1 MKASTKYVPFEASHP
16 GSLILDEI
24 KFRGINQADLAV
36 QMSVQK
42 SLLNEIIKGKRALTA
57 DIALLLEKILEIPAQ
72 YWMNL
77 QSQFELDLA
86 RINEKNIK
94 KLANVE
100 KWSIINQYVPI
111 SYLKKQNYIQDDI
124 NDNIEKIKSIY
135 SVDSIDQLVQ
145 KNAQQHFAFY
155 RKSEKLIVEDKNML
169 AWNMLAQFEAKNQ
182 TINSFNYSNVP
193 SLIEELKQI
202 FFENSN
208 TIEKVKTKLNQYG
221 VKFILLE
228 KIEKA
233 PIDGYTFWSGDN
245 PAIAMTVRH
254 KRIDN
259 FAFTLMHE
267 IGHIDLHLKNDKNI
281 QFFDLTTKSTTAVEV
296 EADDYAQRNLI
307 TPLEWQSIINLPE
320 INDYSLNLKAN
331 EFKINPAIIL
341 GRISHDANYYR
352 ISTTI
357 DKLLK

>member
-1 MKASTKYVPFEASHP
+1 MKASTKYIPFEASHP

-77 QSQFELDLA
+77 QSQYELDLA

-135 SVDSIDQLVQ
+135 NVDSIDQLVQ

-155 RKSEKLIVEDKNML
+155 RKSEKLIVEDKNM
-169 AWNMLAQFEAKNQ
+169 
-182 TINSFNYSNVP
+182 
-193 SLIEELKQI
+193 
-202 FFENSN
+202 
-208 TIEKVKTKLNQYG
+208 
-221 VKFILLE
+221 
-228 KIEKA
+228 
-233 PIDGYTFWSGDN
+233 
-245 PAIAMTVRH
+245 
-254 KRIDN
+254 
-259 FAFTLMHE
+259 
-267 IGHIDLHLKNDKNI
+267 
-281 QFFDLTTKSTTAVEV
+281 
-296 EADDYAQRNLI
+296 
-307 TPLEWQSIINLPE
+307 
-320 INDYSLNLKAN
+320 
-331 EFKINPAIIL
+331 
-341 GRISHDANYYR
+341 
-352 ISTTI
+352 
-357 DKLLK
+357 